1 MSEAIATGRSKAGHP
16 TLKHTVKVSAVPAQ
30 KGHAIFRVRAARAI
44 ENLVA
49 MLDPAILGEAASAPT
64 DVEVLVSVLQ
74 QPAVLNSMLQHD
86 PLAKAKLLGQMRR
99 KELLETEGGVLGPE
113 QVGNILGIQRQSVDK
128 RRKAGTLLA
137 VELGNRFVYPAW
149 QLEGNTTLPHLEETL
164 TALKDHDEWRKL
176 SFLLNGNVRLGGK
189 APIEALRD
197 GQHEEVL
204 KAARSLGEHGAA

>member
-1 MSEAIATGRSKAGHP
+1 MSEAVASGRAKAGHA
-16 TLKHTVKVSAVPAQ
+16 TLKRIVKVSAVPVQ
-30 KGHAIFRVRAARAI
+30 KGHAIFQVRANRAV

-49 MLDPAILGEAASAPT
+49 ILDPAILGEAASAPT
-64 DVEVLVSVLQ
+64 DVEVLVSALQ
-74 QPAVLNSMLQHD
+74 QPAVLSSMLQRD

-99 KELLETEGGVLGPE
+99 KELLEAEGGVLGPE
-113 QVGNILGIQRQSVDK
+113 QVGSILGIQRQSVDK

-176 SFLLNGNVRLGGK
+176 SFFLNGNVRLGGK
-189 APIEALRD
+189 SPIKALQD
-197 GQHEEVL
+197 GQFEEVL